1 MDDMIFEKVGDINF
15 TYPYMC
21 IYRVGESDPFME
33 IGITD
38 EKEIEMTIYPNERN
52 VVIGVD
58 KWEEISKRARIFLQ
72 RVLEDD
78 AAS

>member
-1 MDDMIFEKVGDINF
+1 MDDLIFEKVGDINF

-21 IYRVGESDPFME
+21 IYREGESESFME

-38 EKEIEMTIYPNERN
+38 AKEIEMTIYPNERN
-52 VVIGVD
+52 VVIGIEQ
-58 KWEEISKRARIFLQ
+58 WEEISKRARVFLKK
-72 RVLEDD
+72 VLEDE

>member
-1 MDDMIFEKVGDINF
+1 MLNASTSNPFTQN

-21 IYRVGESDPFME
+21 IYREGESEPFME

-38 EKEIEMTIYPNERN
+38 AKEIEVTIYPNERN
-52 VVIGVD
+52 VVIGVGQ
-58 KWEEISKRARIFLQ
+58 WEEISKRARIFLQ
-72 RVLEDD
+72 RVLADD